1 MATSKQWYTSAN
13 LALADSSTA
22 NRCAHSTLWGFGAML
37 LGNQSGTNGPE
48 GARPG
53 SCYWVLAGSS
63 NSTTSGIDA
72 TDRLNFAGAFTD
84 ANWVR
89 ANAGTAHTWFVLQ
102 SPAAVL
108 DGPWY
113 LCIDYIGPSNDQTCT
128 VVISKQVFSGGSTTA
143 RPTSTG
149 ECVYNS
155 LQFCSTTLGAGKL
168 HLNIDANGNFRFLRS
183 RNGTGYFDLYFSLE
197 SLVETHT
204 GDAAR
209 AFSWVAFTDS
219 GRGALTTA
227 NSLALMGMA
236 RNGTTALTTAV
247 AGVTYLI
254 SSPAGNRMD
263 SFTAP
268 NATDSTVDALPTA
281 YVHDNTAANKG
292 IRGRFPDMWE
302 IGTQVA
308 VGSTFP
314 SVGNV
319 ERAAVGGWMI
329 AMSVAPAL

>member
-1 MATSKQWYTSAN
+1 MPTSKQWYTSAN
-13 LALADSSTA
+13 LALADSTTIA
-22 NRCAHSTLWGFGAML
+22 RCAHSTLWGSAAML

-53 SCYWVLAGSS
+53 SCNWTLAGSS
-63 NSTTSGIDA
+63 DSLTAGIDA

-89 ANAGTAHTWFVLQ
+89 AGPGTAHTWFVLQ

-113 LCIDYIGPSNDQTCT
+113 LCIDYSSFGDEYCHF
-128 VVISKQVFSGGSTTA
+128 VVSKQVFSGGSITA
-143 RPTSTG
+143 RPTSVN
-149 ECVYNS
+149 ESVYSNA
-155 LQFCSTTLGAGKL
+155 QFCSSTLGAGKL

-183 RNGTGYFDLYFSLE
+183 RNGTGYFDFYLSLD
-197 SLVETHT
+197 SVVEFHP
-204 GDAAR
+204 GDLAR
-209 AFSWVAFTDS
+209 AFLTVAFTDS
-219 GRGALTTA
+219 GRGALTTS
-227 NSLALMGMA
+227 SLAAFKGVA
-236 RNGTTALTTAV
+236 RDGVTPLTTSTGFA
-247 AGVTYLI
+247 YLTV
-254 SSPAGNRMD
+254 SLSGNRMD

-268 NATDSTVDALPTA
+268 NATDGTVDALPIA
-281 YVHDNTAANKG
+281 YIHDNTTSNKG

-302 IGTQVA
+302 IGAQVA

-319 ERAAVGGWMI
+319 ERTAVGGWMI